1 MVFKLVEAEQRAW
14 RRLDGG
20 NQLRKVILGV
30 KFTDGLEVTSKP
42 RDHPPV
48 RNRAAWPSGRHQE

>member
-1 MVFKLVEAEQRAW
+1 
-14 RRLDGG
+14 
-20 NQLRKVILGV
+20 LRKVILGV